1 MMDPKRIPLRHGAA
15 LLVLAAAA
23 CAPGDVPGVAA
34 ATTTCQVVRSSI
46 PLPQEVAETSGLA
59 ESRVRPG
66 VFWTHNDSGGD
77 PVLYAVNAAGQL
89 LGTVRVTGAEAKDWE
104 DIAVG
109 PCPAGSCIYIGDT
122 GDNNGRRKDVE
133 VYRVPEPAP
142 TAAATAPAERF
153 KLRYPQEPRDSEA
166 LFVLPDGT
174 LYLVTK
180 GRQQA
185 VELFRAAAPLRP
197 GTTSVLRRVSGLST
211 SEPGRINQVTGAAA
225 TQDGRLV
232 AVRTYT
238 GLYVFRTAD
247 LLSGDEPAAERV
259 DLAPLDEP
267 QGEAVEIRND
277 GTVFLTSESPGKG
290 DPAVM
295 AQLSCSVE

>member
-1 MMDPKRIPLRHGAA
+1 MDPHRIPRRHGAA
-15 LLVLAAAA
+15 LLLLAAAA
-23 CAPGDVPGVAA
+23 CAPGDIPGTAA
-34 ATTTCQVVRSSI
+34 AAAACQVVERAV
-46 PLPQEVAETSGLA
+46 PLPGDVAETSGLA

-104 DIAVG
+104 DVAVG

-122 GDNNGRRKDVE
+122 GDNDAKRRDVE

-142 TAAATAPAERF
+142 TAVATAPAERF
-153 KLRYPQEPRDSEA
+153 RLSYPQRARDSEA
-166 LFVLPDGT
+166 LFVLPDTT

-180 GRQQA
+180 GRRRP
-185 VELFRAAAPLRP
+185 VELFRAPPLRA
-197 GTTSVLRRVSGLST
+197 GATTVLQRVSELS
-211 SEPGRINQVTGAAA
+211 SGEPDRINQVTGAAA
-225 TQDGRLV
+225 TQDGRRV

-238 GLYVFRTAD
+238 GLYIFRTAD
-247 LLSGDEPAAERV
+247 LLFGDEPAAERV
-259 DLAPLDEP
+259 DLAPLAEP

-277 GTVFLTSESPGKG
+277 GRVFLTSESPGKG
-290 DPAVM
+290 DPAVLS
-295 AQLSCSVE
+295 QLSCSVQ

>member
-1 MMDPKRIPLRHGAA
+1 MKDPKPSPRRHGAA
-15 LLVLAAAA
+15 LLLVAAAA
-23 CAPGDVPGVAA
+23 CAPGDVPGTAA
-34 ATTTCQVVRSSI
+34 ATATCQVVESSI
-46 PLPQEVAETSGLA
+46 PLPAEVAETSGLA

-104 DIAVG
+104 DVAVG

-122 GDNNGRRKDVE
+122 GDNNGKRRDVE

-153 KLRYPQEPRDSEA
+153 KLRYPRESRDSEA

-180 GRQQA
+180 GRRNP
-185 VELFRAAAPLRP
+185 VELFRAAPLRA
-197 GTTSVLRRVSGLST
+197 GATSVLQRVSGLSA

-225 TQDGRLV
+225 TPDGRLV

-238 GLYVFRTAD
+238 GLYVFRTAA
-247 LLSGDEPAAERV
+247 LLTGDQPAAERV
-259 DLAPLDEP
+259 DLAPLDEA